1 VDKKNP
7 LARKPAEHVSL
18 ASLTPMVGRD
28 GLRPQFCAKKKVS
41 DAAWA
46 AFLAKTVDRQPSF

>member
-1 VDKKNP
+1 
-7 LARKPAEHVSL
+7 
-18 ASLTPMVGRD
+18 MVGRD